1 MILAIV
7 KGIQA
12 HFKTRSLALKPRG
25 ITDPRNRRGKR
36 YRLERVWR
44 STLLALCLLTE
55 STRRAVSIGRALP
68 GRTGC
73 GIGRTALSDLVS
85 RLEPKEVRGM
95 LRGQIHEEMHRKAL
109 RPVGLP
115 LGVIAIDG
123 KSVWTGDEKVN
134 RFCQRSHK
142 ESGIPYWNFRVL
154 RAVLVSASAPVCIDQ
169 APIPADTNDMGAF
182 GNFFAELQREYSRS
196 QLFEVVTM
204 DAGFCSEYN
213 AHLVDDAGYGYVIG
227 LKGNQPELLTEARR
241 VLLPMANETP
251 PQAASPWERE
261 KGNFVQRRFWRTR
274 EMAKWLD
281 WPHLRQVWLIRK
293 VIRGINGEETV
304 VEDRFFVTNL
314 TIGRLNP
321 DQCLTVVR
329 RHWRIENDCYNTLD
343 TQWREDTGFWSR
355 KGNGLLVCSLMRMIA
370 YNILWLLRVVHF
382 KSRNHRS
389 LPWMQLRD
397 LVRDALVQ
405 IRTRAKR
412 LVLNL
417 V

>member
-1 MILAIV
+1 MIRGMIKV
-7 KGIQA
+7 IQT
-12 HFKTRSLALKPRG
+12 HFTKRDMVLKPRE
-25 ITDPRNRRGKR
+25 ITDPRDRRGRR

-85 RLEPKEVRGM
+85 RLAPEEVRGM

-109 RPVGLP
+109 RPVDLP

-134 RFCQRSHK
+134 AFCQRSHK
-142 ESGIPYWNFRVL
+142 ESGMPYWHFRVL
-154 RAVLVSASAPVCIDQ
+154 RAALVSAAAPVCIDQ

-182 GNFFAELQREYSRS
+182 ADFFAGLRREYSRS

-204 DAGFCSEYN
+204 DAGFCSEDN
-213 AHLVDDAGYGYVIG
+213 ARLVDDAGYGYVIG
-227 LKGNQPELLTEARR
+227 LKGNQPDLLAEARR
-241 VLLPMANETP
+241 VLLPLAEETP
-251 PQAASPWERE
+251 PEAASSWERE
-261 KGNFVQRRFWRTR
+261 KGHDVQRRFWRTR

-281 WPHLRQVWLIRK
+281 WSHLRQVWLIRT
-293 VIRGINGEETV
+293 VRRGNHHEETV

-321 DQCLTVVR
+321 GQCLTVVR
-329 RHWRIENDCYNTLD
+329 RHWRIESAPQAHRKEGSHDGLNDC
-343 TQWREDTGFWSR
+343 
-355 KGNGLLVCSLMRMIA
+355 
-370 YNILWLLRVVHF
+370 
-382 KSRNHRS
+382 
-389 LPWMQLRD
+389 
-397 LVRDALVQ
+397 VQ
-405 IRTRAKR
+405 AA
-412 LVLNL
+412 
-417 V
+417 